1 MDNFTFFNPTQFVF
15 GKNAE
20 SLVGDKMKEK
30 GFSRVLIVYGQGS
43 VLRSGLLSR
52 VKDSLEAAHIPY
64 QELGGIVPNPIDA
77 PVYEGISLV
86 RKYDL
91 NCVMGLGG
99 ASALDTAK
107 AIAVG
112 ALYDGDFWDFYTGK
126 AKVEKALPIISIPT
140 ISAAG
145 SESSNSSVITK
156 VSLTLKKGLRS
167 EHIRPKLALMNPE
180 LTYTVP
186 AIQKA
191 YGVADIMS
199 HIFERYFTNTQDVAL
214 TDELCEGVL
223 RTVMKAGPKMLFKPT
238 DYAAHADIMWAGTLA
253 HNDTL
258 STGRQQDWSCHGI
271 AHGISAR
278 FDAPHGAALAVLFP
292 FWMSYQLTHD
302 VQRFEQFAIKV
313 MGVAKGENAEETAKE
328 GIRKLRA
335 FFDSLGLPHSLKTF
349 GVEEKDLDQLV
360 KDVAYNSQGEIGFF
374 RPLKPEDVLKI
385 YQSALR

>member
-15 GKNAE
+15 GRDTENQ
-20 SLVGDKMKEK
+20 VGAKMREK
-30 GFSRVLIVYGQGS
+30 GFTKVLIVHGQGS
-43 VLRSGLLSR
+43 VVRSGLLSR
-52 VKDSLEAAHIPY
+52 VRDSLQATGIPF
-64 QELGGIVPNPIDA
+64 QELSGIVPNPVDA
-77 PVYEGISLV
+77 PVYEGIRLV
-86 RKYDL
+86 REYGID
-91 NCVMGLGG
+91 CVLGLGG

-112 ALYDGDFWDFYTGK
+112 ALYEGDFWDFYAGK
-126 AKVEKALPIISIPT
+126 QKVENALPIISIPT

-156 VSLTLKKGLRS
+156 ESIPLKRGIRS
-167 EHIRPKLALMNPE
+167 ESIRPKLALMNPE

-199 HIFERYFTNTQDVAL
+199 HIFERYFTNTADVSL
-214 TDELCEGVL
+214 TDEMCEGVL
-223 RTVMKAGPKMLFKPT
+223 RAVIKAGPKTLFQPT
-238 DYAAHADIMWAGTLA
+238 DYASHADIMWAGTLA

-292 FWMSYQLTHD
+292 YWMSHQMQHD
-302 VQRFEQFAIKV
+302 VPRFQRFALKV
-313 MGVAKGENAEETAKE
+313 MEVPEGSSPEDTAKD
-328 GIRKLRA
+328 GIAKLRTY
-335 FFDSLGLPHSLKTF
+335 FDSLGLPHSLKTF
-349 GVEEKDLDQLV
+349 GIEEKDLDQLV
-360 KDVAYNSQGEIGFF
+360 KDVGYNPQGEIGFF
-374 RPLKPEDVLKI
+374 KPLKPEDVLAI
-385 YQSALR
+385 YQAALA